1 MITLKNLHLATEQE
15 VFDQVS
21 KHLLT
26 QMQVSTDGQTCLY
39 RNFLDDGTILK
50 CAAGCLIGDDEYN
63 EEFDRG
69 ISFWNSLIEKGLV
82 PTNNC
87 AFLIIKLQT
96 LHDNFEPE
104 CWKARL
110 HNVATEF
117 NLNTEVLNEF

>member
-15 VFDQVS
+15 VFDQVAR
-21 KHLLT
+21 HLLT

-39 RNFLDDGTILK
+39 RTKLDDDTILK
-50 CAAGCLIGDDEYN
+50 CAAGCLIGDDEYT
-63 EEFDRG
+63 EYFDNG
-69 ISFWNSLIEKGLV
+69 NSSWGRLVNDCLV

-87 AFLIIKLQT
+87 VELITTLQG
-96 LHDNFEPE
+96 LHDEFEPE
-104 CWKARL
+104 EWKYKL